1 MSLPFTAFSKDYLDE
16 IKTSITKYVTKTPV
30 LSNKIINSI
39 CGAEIFFKCEN
50 FQKSGS
56 FKFRAATNAVLNLD
70 SAQKKNGVITH
81 SSGNFAQ
88 ALSLASQAQ
97 NITAHIVMPKNA
109 PEFKKRAVL
118 QCNNNLVEC
127 QSTIIDREK
136 ISKKIQDKYDL
147 TFIHP
152 SNNLNV
158 ILGNST
164 VVSELLEDHTD
175 LDYIICP
182 IGGGGLISGSA
193 LACEAYSS
201 SCEVIGAE
209 PANVNDAYRSL
220 QSKQIEYNSTTDTLA
235 DGLRTNLGDINFPI
249 ILKYVNTIICIDEI
263 EIINAMKLIYD
274 KLDMLIEPSS
284 AVAFAAVLKEKE
296 KFKGKKIGVIISGGN
311 VENNNLPF

>member
-1 MSLPFTAFSKDYLDE
+1 MSLPFIAFSKEHLDE

-30 LSNKIINSI
+30 LRNKKINAI

-50 FQKSGS
+50 YQKSGS

-70 SAQKKNGVITH
+70 STQKKNGVITH

-127 QSTIIDREK
+127 QSTIVDREK
-136 ISKKIQDKYDL
+136 ISKKIQDKNDL

-164 VVSELLEDHTD
+164 VVSELLDDHSD

-209 PANVNDAYRSL
+209 PTNVNDAYRSL
-220 QSKQIEYNSTTDTLA
+220 QSKQIEYNSATDTLA
-235 DGLRTNLGDINFPI
+235 DGLRTNLGNINFPI
-249 ILKYVNTIICIDEI
+249 ILKYIKTIICIDEI
-263 EIINAMKLIYD
+263 EIINAMKLVYD

-284 AVAFAAVLKEKE
+284 AVTFAAVLKEKE